1 MIYIVHPV
9 ALYGSCLMRQVRDEA
24 GFFWDIGVHCVFSH
38 FEFFDSLLDDLILPR
53 DWLYHQRY
61 SPAHMRGSW
70 VGYPV
75 QANLWRLPEKEV
87 VGIISDLA
95 SRAASAGGAAEKP
108 RDFKEWLE
116 RSFGKALTESFMA
129 PYNAKVWAHPADQ
142 MNAIWVRRDESPRS
156 SHAASRRMSRRMPRR
171 WASASRRSNSA
182 PCSRT

>member
-1 MIYIVHPV
+1 
-9 ALYGSCLMRQVRDEA
+9 MRQVRDDA

-171 WASASRRSNSA
+171 WASASRRSSSA